1 MRNLNIGLKQ
11 FKDLLSKI
19 KFRFLFNAKTE
30 IRVKIEPIKILSNHI
45 LIKCSSKCFL
55 FNFDYE
61 FETLFF

>member
-30 IRVKIEPIKILSNHI
+30 IRVNIEPIKRPISKLNHE
-45 LIKCSSKCFL
+45 LELNGRTTKTKL
-55 FNFDYE
+55 G
-61 FETLFF
+61 